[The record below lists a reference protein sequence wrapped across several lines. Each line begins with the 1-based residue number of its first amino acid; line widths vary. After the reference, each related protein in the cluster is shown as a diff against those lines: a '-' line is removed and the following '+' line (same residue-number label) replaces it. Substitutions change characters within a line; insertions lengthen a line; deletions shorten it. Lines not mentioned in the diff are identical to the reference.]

1 MTGGRPIG
9 DDDLH
14 AFVDDRLPAGRRE
27 AVEAYLGSNADAAAK
42 VLAYREQ
49 RDALRAHLSH
59 KAGEPIPSRLRVA
72 NILAQRRR
80 RAHARLASVAAAF
93 AWLALG
99 SVVGWSANAWLS
111 PPGRSDGNRPLLA
124 SDAVSAHRTFVVEA
138 VHPVEVGAAQ
148 EQHLVQWLSKR
159 LGRPLR
165 APDLSA
171 QGFRLMG
178 GRLLPAGGEAAAQ
191 FMYDDDQ
198 GTRLTLY
205 ARAGN
210 TGETA
215 FRFARLGEVSTFY
228 WIDNGFG
235 YVVSATSDRE
245 RLLPIAEAIY
255 GQLENAP
262 GRGKTAL

>member
-1 MTGGRPIG
+1 MTEGRPIG

-14 AFVDDRLPAGRRE
+14 ALVDERLSAARRD
-27 AVEAYLGSNADAAAK
+27 AVETYLGSNADAAGK

-49 RDALRAHLSH
+49 RESLRSHLSH
-59 KAGEPIPSRLRVA
+59 KAAEPIPSRLRVA
-72 NILAQRRR
+72 HILAQRRER
-80 RAHARLASVAAAF
+80 RVARLASLAAAF
-93 AWLALG
+93 AWLTLG

-111 PPGRSDGNRPLLA
+111 ATDRSDNARPHLA
-124 SDAVSAHRTFVVEA
+124 SDAVAAHRTFVVEA

-165 APDLSA
+165 VPDLTS

-178 GRLLPAGGEAAAQ
+178 GRLLPAGAQAAAQ
-191 FMYDDDQ
+191 FMYDNDQ
-198 GTRLTLY
+198 GTRLTVY
-205 ARAGN
+205 VRAGN

-215 FRFARLGEVSTFY
+215 FQFARLGEVSTFY
-228 WIDNGFG
+228 WTDGGFG
-235 YVVSATSDRE
+235 YVVSAKSDRE
-245 RLLPIAEAIY
+245 RLLPIAETIY